1 MMKYIRKSLALSNV
15 IAKKITTND
24 PQQLE
29 LLKDR
34 LKTRFGVPVGMHM
47 TGIPLGISMILAIFC
62 YSMPQVSLWMI
73 IFNWLSIPEYKV
85 LIGVFFAAAVYCV
98 LIMTTM
104 LLTARG
110 SLAGLK
116 SHLFVITLTGAVA
129 ILYFVSAF
137 FSLLFGA
144 VNNYTP
150 QITSL
155 LGLIFFLLNVK
166 WINSALFYRSI
177 ALSLHNRVWRKQ
189 LKKEALQAQILKR

>member
-15 IAKKITTND
+15 IAKKIATND

-29 LLKDR
+29 LIKDR
-34 LKTRFGVPVGMHM
+34 LKSRFGVPVGMHM
-47 TGIPLGISMILAIFC
+47 TGIPLGISVILAIFC
-62 YSMPQVSLWMI
+62 YAMPQVSLWMI

-85 LIGVFFAAAVYCV
+85 LVGVFFAAAVYCS
-98 LIMTTM
+98 LMMTTM

-116 SHLFVITLTGAVA
+116 SHLFIIALTGVMV
-129 ILYFVSAF
+129 ILYFISAF

-150 QITSL
+150 QITSV
-155 LGLIFFLLNVK
+155 LGLVFFLLNVK
-166 WINSALFYRSI
+166 WINSSLFYRSI

-189 LKKEALQAQILKR
+189 LKAEARQAHMLKR

>member
-1 MMKYIRKSLALSNV
+1 MMKYIRKSLALSNI
-15 IAKKITTND
+15 IAKKMATND

-47 TGIPLGISMILAIFC
+47 TGIPLGISMILAVFC
-62 YSMPQVSLWMI
+62 YAMPQVSLWMI

-85 LIGVFFAAAVYCV
+85 LVGVFFAAAVYCV

-110 SLAGLK
+110 SLSGLK
-116 SHLFVITLTGAVA
+116 SHLFFIMLTGAIA
-129 ILYFVSAF
+129 ILYFISAF
-137 FSLLFGA
+137 FSLLFGS
-144 VNNYTP
+144 VDNYTP

-166 WINSALFYRSI
+166 WINSSLFYRSI

-189 LKKEALQAQILKR
+189 LKIEARHAQMLKR